1 MALAL
6 DHGICY
12 TFGMN
17 HAYKSRIADA
27 VLADKLSYMGAVL
40 VRGPK
45 WCGKTTTCEQVA
57 KSAIYMDDPELMA
70 QNQDYAAIN
79 VKDLLRGDRPRL
91 IDEWQLAPQF
101 WDAVR
106 YEVDHSP
113 GLGHFILTGSSVP
126 PETDVNAKPEVR
138 KIHHTGTGRIAKMT
152 MRTMSLFESGDSSGE
167 VSIGE
172 LLRGEAFSGASA
184 KPMRLEDMA
193 FFSCRGGWPAAT
205 SMESRRHA
213 LKYAHEYFVAV
224 TESDISRV
232 DGVPRNP
239 DRVKKLMRSYAR
251 LQGTQAKTSAIREDM
266 RAHDSGDMGD
276 NAIREYLNALRR
288 IFVVEDMSAWSPSLR
303 SKSAV
308 RTSDTRYFV
317 DPSIVAVA
325 LGAKPENLLADLR
338 TFGFVFEALAIR
350 DLRVYADAVGGE
362 VRHYLDRNGLEC
374 DAVISD
380 EDGNYG
386 LIEIK
391 LGGEP
396 LIEKGA
402 DALNKLVSKI
412 DTDRMNP
419 PAFKMVLTS
428 VGDYAYTR
436 KDGIIVCPIGALK
449 P

>member
-1 MALAL
+1 
-6 DHGICY
+6 
-12 TFGMN
+12 MN
-17 HAYKSRIADA
+17 HAYKSRIADV

-57 KSAIYMDDPELMA
+57 KSAIYLDDPELMT
-70 QNQDYAAIN
+70 QYQDYAAIN
-79 VKDLLRGDRPRL
+79 VKDLLRGEQPRL

-113 GLGHFILTGSSVP
+113 GFGHFILTGSSVP
-126 PETDVNAKPEVR
+126 PETDANAKPEIR

-167 VSIGE
+167 VSIGA
-172 LLRGEAFSGASA
+172 LLRGEPFSSA
-184 KPMRLEDMA
+184 KAKPIRLEDVA
-193 FFSCRGGWPAAT
+193 FLSCRGGWPVAT
-205 SMESRRHA
+205 LMESRRRA
-213 LKYAHEYFVAV
+213 LRYAHEYYVSV

-232 DGVPRNP
+232 DGVPRDP

-251 LQGTQAKTSAIREDM
+251 LQGTQAKISAIREDI

-276 NAIREYLNALRR
+276 NAVREYLNALRR
-288 IFVVEDMSAWSPSLR
+288 IFVVEDLPAWSPALR

-308 RTSDTRYFV
+308 RTSDTRYFI
-317 DPSIVAVA
+317 DPSIVAVS

-338 TFGFVFEALAIR
+338 TFGFVFETLAIR
-350 DLRVYADAVGGE
+350 DLRVYSNALGGD

-386 LIEIK
+386 LVEIK

-402 DALNKLVSKI
+402 DALNKLALKI
-412 DTDRMNP
+412 DTDRMKP
-419 PAFKMVLTS
+419 PAFKMVLTA
-428 VGDYAYTR
+428 VGDYAHTR
-436 KDGIIVCPIGALK
+436 KDGIVVCPIGALK

>member
-1 MALAL
+1 
-6 DHGICY
+6 
-12 TFGMN
+12 MN
-17 HAYKSRIADA
+17 RAYKSRIADA

-45 WCGKTTTCEQVA
+45 WCGKTTTCEQIA
-57 KSAIYMDDPELMA
+57 KSAIYIDNPELMT
-70 QNQDYAAIN
+70 QYQDYAAIN
-79 VKDLLRGDRPRL
+79 VKDLLRGEQPRL

-106 YEVDHSP
+106 YEVDHAS
-113 GLGHFILTGSSVP
+113 GFGHFILTGSSVP
-126 PETDVNAKPEVR
+126 PETDANAKPEVR

-152 MRTMSLFESGDSSGE
+152 MRTMSLYESGDSSGE
-167 VSIGE
+167 VSIGK

-184 KPMRLEDMA
+184 KSMRLEDMA
-193 FFSCRGGWPAAT
+193 FLACRGGWPAAT
-205 SMESRRHA
+205 SLDSRRHA
-213 LKYAHEYFVAV
+213 IKYAHEYYVSV

-232 DGVPRNP
+232 DGVPRDP

-288 IFVVEDMSAWSPSLR
+288 IFVVEDLPAWSPSLR

-338 TFGFVFEALAIR
+338 TFGFVFETLAIR

-386 LIEIK
+386 LVEIK

-402 DALNKLVSKI
+402 EALDKLALKI
-412 DTDRMNP
+412 DTDRMKP
-419 PAFKMVLTS
+419 PAFKMVLTA

>member
-1 MALAL
+1 
-6 DHGICY
+6 
-12 TFGMN
+12 MN
-17 HAYKSRIADA
+17 FTYKSRIADA

-45 WCGKTTTCEQVA
+45 WCGKTTTCEQIA
-57 KSAIYMDDPELMA
+57 KSAIYMDDPELMT
-70 QNQDYAAIN
+70 QYQDYAAIN
-79 VKDLLRGDRPRL
+79 VKDLLRGAQPRL
-91 IDEWQLAPQF
+91 IDEWQFAPQF

-106 YEVDHSP
+106 YEVDHSS
-113 GLGHFILTGSSVP
+113 GFGHFILTGSSVP
-126 PETDVNAKPEVR
+126 PETDVNAKPGVR

-167 VSIGE
+167 VSVGD
-172 LLRGEAFSGASA
+172 LLRSKAFSGASA
-184 KPMRLEDMA
+184 KSMRLEDMA
-193 FFSCRGGWPAAT
+193 FLACRGGWPVAT
-205 SMESRRHA
+205 LMESRRSA
-213 LKYAHEYFVAV
+213 LKYAHEYYVAV

-232 DGVPRNP
+232 DGVPRDP
-239 DRVKKLMRSYAR
+239 ERVKKLMRSYAR
-251 LQGTQAKTSAIREDM
+251 LQGTQAKISAIREDM
-266 RAHDSGDMGD
+266 KEHDAGDMGD
-276 NAIREYLNALRR
+276 NAVREYLNALRR
-288 IFVVEDMSAWSPSLR
+288 ILVVEDLPAWSPLLR

-317 DPSIVAVA
+317 DPSIVAVS

-338 TFGFVFEALAIR
+338 TFGFVFETLAIR

-386 LIEIK
+386 LVEIK
-391 LGGEP
+391 LGGEA

-402 DALNKLVSKI
+402 DALNKLASKI
-412 DTDRMNP
+412 DTGRMKP
-419 PAFKMVLTS
+419 PAFKMVLTA

-436 KDGIIVCPIGALK
+436 KDGIVVCPICALK

>member
-1 MALAL
+1 
-6 DHGICY
+6 
-12 TFGMN
+12 MN
-17 HAYKSRIADA
+17 HAYKSRIADV
-27 VLADKLSYMGAVL
+27 VLADKLSYMVAVL

-57 KSAIYMDDPELMA
+57 KSAIYLDDPELMT
-70 QNQDYAAIN
+70 QYQDYAAIN
-79 VKDLLRGDRPRL
+79 VKDLLRGEQPRL

-113 GLGHFILTGSSVP
+113 GFGHFILTGSSVP
-126 PETDVNAKPEVR
+126 PETDANAKPEIR

-152 MRTMSLFESGDSSGE
+152 MRTMILFESGDSSGE
-167 VSIGE
+167 VSIGA
-172 LLRGEAFSGASA
+172 LLRGEPFSSA
-184 KPMRLEDMA
+184 KAKPIRLEDVA
-193 FFSCRGGWPAAT
+193 FLSCRGGWPVAT
-205 SMESRRHA
+205 LMESRRRA
-213 LKYAHEYFVAV
+213 LRYAHEYYVSV

-232 DGVPRNP
+232 DGVPRDP

-251 LQGTQAKTSAIREDM
+251 LQGTQAKISAIREDI

-276 NAIREYLNALRR
+276 NAVREYLNALRR
-288 IFVVEDMSAWSPSLR
+288 IFVVEDLPAWSPALR

-308 RTSDTRYFV
+308 RTSDTRYFI
-317 DPSIVAVA
+317 DPSIVAVS
-325 LGAKPENLLADLR
+325 LGAKPEDLLADLR
-338 TFGFVFEALAIR
+338 TFGFVFETLAIR
-350 DLRVYADAVGGE
+350 DLRVYSDALGGD

-386 LIEIK
+386 LVEIK

-402 DALNKLVSKI
+402 DALNKLALKI
-412 DTDRMNP
+412 DTGRMKP
-419 PAFKMVLTS
+419 PAFKMVLTA
-428 VGDYAYTR
+428 VGDYAHTR
-436 KDGIIVCPIGALK
+436 KDGIVVCPIGALK

>member
-1 MALAL
+1 
-6 DHGICY
+6 
-12 TFGMN
+12 MN
-17 HAYKSRIADA
+17 HAYKSRIADV
-27 VLADKLSYMGAVL
+27 VLADKLSYMGALL

-57 KSAIYMDDPELMA
+57 KSAIYLDDPELMT
-70 QNQDYAAIN
+70 QYQDYAAIN
-79 VKDLLRGDRPRL
+79 VKDLLRGEQPRL

-113 GLGHFILTGSSVP
+113 GFGHFILTGSSVP
-126 PETDVNAKPEVR
+126 PETDANAKPEIR

-167 VSIGE
+167 VSIGA
-172 LLRGEAFSGASA
+172 LLRGEPFSSA
-184 KPMRLEDMA
+184 KAKPIRLEDVA
-193 FFSCRGGWPAAT
+193 FLSCRGGWPVAT
-205 SMESRRHA
+205 LMESRRRA
-213 LKYAHEYFVAV
+213 LRYAHEYYVSV

-232 DGVPRNP
+232 DGVPRDP

-251 LQGTQAKTSAIREDM
+251 LQGTQAKISAIREDI

-276 NAIREYLNALRR
+276 NAVREYLNALRR
-288 IFVVEDMSAWSPSLR
+288 IFVVEDLPAWSPALR

-308 RTSDTRYFV
+308 RTSDTRYFT
-317 DPSIVAVA
+317 DPSIVAVS
-325 LGAKPENLLADLR
+325 LGAKPEDLLADLR
-338 TFGFVFEALAIR
+338 TFGFVFETLAIR
-350 DLRVYADAVGGE
+350 DLRVYSDALGGD

-386 LIEIK
+386 LVEIK

-402 DALNKLVSKI
+402 DALNKLALKI
-412 DTDRMNP
+412 DTGRMKP
-419 PAFKMVLTS
+419 PAFKMVLTA
-428 VGDYAYTR
+428 VGDYAHTR
-436 KDGIIVCPIGALK
+436 KDGIVVCPIGALK

>member
-1 MALAL
+1 MALAPN
-6 DHGICY
+6 HGICY
-12 TFGMN
+12 DFGMN

-57 KSAIYMDDPELMA
+57 KSAIYMDDPELTT

-91 IDEWQLAPQF
+91 IDEWQLAPRF

-113 GLGHFILTGSSVP
+113 CFGHFILTGSSVP

-152 MRTMSLFESGDSSGE
+152 MRTMSLFESEDSSGE
-167 VSIGE
+167 VSIGK

-184 KPMRLEDMA
+184 KPMRLEDVA
-193 FFSCRGGWPAAT
+193 YLSCRGGWPVAT
-205 SMESRRHA
+205 SMASRRHA
-213 LKYAHEYFVAV
+213 LKYAQEYFAAV

-232 DGVPRNP
+232 DGVPRDP

-266 RAHDSGDMGD
+266 RTHDSGDMGD

-288 IFVVEDMSAWSPSLR
+288 IFVVDDLPAWSPSLR
-303 SKSAV
+303 SKSAI

-317 DPSIVAVA
+317 DPSIVTVS

-338 TFGFVFEALAIR
+338 TFGFVFETLAIR

-386 LIEIK
+386 LVEIK

-402 DALNKLVSKI
+402 EALGKLALKI
-412 DTDRMNP
+412 DTNRMKP
-419 PAFKMVLTS
+419 PAFKMVLAA

>member
-1 MALAL
+1 
-6 DHGICY
+6 
-12 TFGMN
+12 MN
-17 HAYKSRIADA
+17 NAYKSRIADA
-27 VLADKLSYMGAVL
+27 ILADKLSYIGAVL

-45 WCGKTTTCEQVA
+45 WCGKTTTCEQLA

-70 QNQDYAAIN
+70 QHQDYAAIN

-91 IDEWQLAPQF
+91 IDEWQFAPQF

-113 GLGHFILTGSSVP
+113 GQGHFILTGSSVP
-126 PETDVNAKPEVR
+126 PETDANAKPEIR

-152 MRTMSLFESGDSSGE
+152 MRTMSLFESGNSSGE
-167 VSIGE
+167 VSVGA
-172 LLRGEAFSGASA
+172 LLRGEQFSSAKA
-184 KPMRLEDMA
+184 KPMRLEDVA
-193 FFSCRGGWPAAT
+193 FLSCRGGWPVAT
-205 SMESRRHA
+205 LMESRRRA
-213 LKYAHEYFVAV
+213 LRYAHEYYVSV

-232 DGVPRNP
+232 DGVPRDP
-239 DRVKKLMRSYAR
+239 DRVRKLMRSYAR
-251 LQGTQAKTSAIREDM
+251 LQGTQAKISAIREDM

-276 NAIREYLNALRR
+276 NAVREYLNALRR
-288 IFVVEDMSAWSPSLR
+288 IFVVEDLPAWSPSLR
-303 SKSAV
+303 SKSAA

-374 DAVISD
+374 DAIISD

-386 LIEIK
+386 LVEVK
-391 LGGEP
+391 LGGEL

-402 DALNKLVSKI
+402 DALNKLDSKI
-412 DTDRMNP
+412 DTGRMKP
-419 PAFKMVLTS
+419 PAFKMVLTA
-428 VGDYAYTR
+428 VGDYADTR
-436 KDGIIVCPIGALK
+436 KDGIVVCPIGALK
-449 P
+449 S

>member
-1 MALAL
+1 
-6 DHGICY
+6 
-12 TFGMN
+12 MN
-17 HAYKSRIADA
+17 HAYKSRIADV
-27 VLADKLSYMGAVL
+27 VLADKLSYMVAVL

-57 KSAIYMDDPELMA
+57 KSAIYLDDPELMT
-70 QNQDYAAIN
+70 QYQDYAAIN
-79 VKDLLRGDRPRL
+79 VKDLLRGEQPRL

-113 GLGHFILTGSSVP
+113 GFGHFILTGSSVP
-126 PETDVNAKPEVR
+126 PETDANAKPEIR

-167 VSIGE
+167 VSIGA
-172 LLRGEAFSGASA
+172 LLRGEPFSSA
-184 KPMRLEDMA
+184 KAKPIRLEDVA
-193 FFSCRGGWPAAT
+193 FLSCRGGWPVAT
-205 SMESRRHA
+205 LMESRRRA
-213 LKYAHEYFVAV
+213 LRYAHEYYVSV

-232 DGVPRNP
+232 DGVPRDP

-251 LQGTQAKTSAIREDM
+251 LQGTQAKISAIREDI

-276 NAIREYLNALRR
+276 NAVREYLNALRR
-288 IFVVEDMSAWSPSLR
+288 IFVVEDLPAWSPALR

-308 RTSDTRYFV
+308 RTSDTRYFI
-317 DPSIVAVA
+317 DPSIVAVS
-325 LGAKPENLLADLR
+325 LGAKPEDLLADLR
-338 TFGFVFEALAIR
+338 TFGFVFETLAIR
-350 DLRVYADAVGGE
+350 DLRVYSDALGGD

-386 LIEIK
+386 LVEIK

-402 DALNKLVSKI
+402 DALNKLALKI
-412 DTDRMNP
+412 DTGRMKP
-419 PAFKMVLTS
+419 PAFKMVLTA
-428 VGDYAYTR
+428 VGDYAHTR
-436 KDGIIVCPIGALK
+436 KDGIVVCPIGALK

>member
-1 MALAL
+1 
-6 DHGICY
+6 
-12 TFGMN
+12 MN
-17 HAYKSRIADA
+17 HAYKSRIADV
-27 VLADKLSYMGAVL
+27 VLADKLSYMGALL

-57 KSAIYMDDPELMA
+57 KSAIYLDDPELMT
-70 QNQDYAAIN
+70 QYQDYAAIN
-79 VKDLLRGDRPRL
+79 VKDLLRGEQPRL

-113 GLGHFILTGSSVP
+113 GFGHFILTGSSVP
-126 PETDVNAKPEVR
+126 PETDANAKPEIR

-167 VSIGE
+167 VSIGA
-172 LLRGEAFSGASA
+172 LLRGEPFSSA
-184 KPMRLEDMA
+184 KAKPIRLEDVA
-193 FFSCRGGWPAAT
+193 FLSCRGSWPVAT
-205 SMESRRHA
+205 LMESRRRA
-213 LKYAHEYFVAV
+213 LRYAHEYYVSV

-232 DGVPRNP
+232 DGVPRDP

-251 LQGTQAKTSAIREDM
+251 LQGTQAKISAIREDI

-276 NAIREYLNALRR
+276 NAVREYLNALRR
-288 IFVVEDMSAWSPSLR
+288 IFVVEDLPAWSPALR

-308 RTSDTRYFV
+308 RTSDTRYFT
-317 DPSIVAVA
+317 DPSIVAVS
-325 LGAKPENLLADLR
+325 LGAKPEDLLADLR
-338 TFGFVFEALAIR
+338 TFGFVFETLAIR
-350 DLRVYADAVGGE
+350 DLRVYSDALGGD

-386 LIEIK
+386 LVEIK

-402 DALNKLVSKI
+402 DALNKLALKI
-412 DTDRMNP
+412 DTGRMKP
-419 PAFKMVLTS
+419 PAFKMVLTA
-428 VGDYAYTR
+428 VGDYAHTR
-436 KDGIIVCPIGALK
+436 KDGIVVCPIGALK

>member
-1 MALAL
+1 
-6 DHGICY
+6 
-12 TFGMN
+12 MN
-17 HAYKSRIADA
+17 FTYKSRIADA

-45 WCGKTTTCEQVA
+45 WCGKTTTCEQIA
-57 KSAIYMDDPELMA
+57 KSAIYMDDPELMT
-70 QNQDYAAIN
+70 QYQDYAAIN
-79 VKDLLRGDRPRL
+79 VKDLLRGAQPRL
-91 IDEWQLAPQF
+91 IDEWQFAPQF

-106 YEVDHSP
+106 YEVDHSS
-113 GLGHFILTGSSVP
+113 GFGHFILTGSSVP
-126 PETDVNAKPEVR
+126 PETDVNAKPGVR

-167 VSIGE
+167 VSVGD
-172 LLRGEAFSGASA
+172 LLRSKAFSGASA
-184 KPMRLEDMA
+184 KSMRLEDMA
-193 FFSCRGGWPAAT
+193 FLACRGGWPVAT
-205 SMESRRHA
+205 LMESRRSA
-213 LKYAHEYFVAV
+213 LKYAHEYYVAV

-232 DGVPRNP
+232 DGVPRDP
-239 DRVKKLMRSYAR
+239 ERVKKLMRSYAR
-251 LQGTQAKTSAIREDM
+251 LQGTQAKISAIREDM
-266 RAHDSGDMGD
+266 KEHDAGDMGD
-276 NAIREYLNALRR
+276 NAVREYLNALRR
-288 IFVVEDMSAWSPSLR
+288 ILVVEDLPAWSPLLR

-317 DPSIVAVA
+317 DPSIVAVS

-338 TFGFVFEALAIR
+338 TFGFVFETLAIR

-386 LIEIK
+386 LVEIK
-391 LGGEP
+391 LGGEA

-402 DALNKLVSKI
+402 DSLNKLASKI
-412 DTDRMNP
+412 DTGRMKP
-419 PAFKMVLTS
+419 PAFKMVLTA

-436 KDGIIVCPIGALK
+436 KDGIVVCPICALK